1 MNVISPPLFSPL
13 LNKPIS
19 TTHPPQLL
27 SHPISK
33 FQARALKAVAEV
45 TGGNIH
51 HHFTLLLPA
60 LIKAI
65 VKAEEGG
72 GEGEE
77 GEEGEGGGEKGGEG
91 ATVEEDKVNARLYEY
106 GVVHMKIAPAEF
118 KATALS
124 RIRDLYQLL
133 QTLETKGA
141 VRACSEGAGG
151 KVGGEPMSIFGF
163 SRLFVSDVN
172 AFNAGVRSMVQ
183 QVAGSGSWVRDS
195 HYLAYH
201 RIRDS
206 HYLAYHIVCEYCYPA
221 YPIVREYHYL

>member
-65 VKAEEGG
+65 VKAEEGVG
-72 GEGEE
+72 VP
-77 GEEGEGGGEKGGEG
+77 GEEGEGGEGKGGEEAIG
-91 ATVEEDKVNARLYEY
+91 
-106 GVVHMKIAPAEF
+106 G
-118 KATALS
+118 
-124 RIRDLYQLL
+124 
-133 QTLETKGA
+133 G
-141 VRACSEGAGG
+141 RASADELREAAAGG
-151 KVGGEPMSIFGF
+151 VLSVEDVGVQWLLTELLNSHVKKDEGKA
-163 SRLFVSDVN
+163 SD
-172 AFNAGVRSMVQ
+172 AKWRATGLWLVR
-183 QVAGSGSWVRDS
+183 S
-195 HYLAYH
+195 HYLIGYTH
-201 RIRDS
+201 HCYCLKGVPFINKHPQTHPR
-206 HYLAYHIVCEYCYPA
+206 VCVCC
-221 YPIVREYHYL
+221 VCVFV